1 MRGEQGGEE
10 RGMKERRGLNPETD
24 RQSFEEE
31 EEEKGGGGE
40 GGGGRWIRVSEG

>member
-1 MRGEQGGEE
+1 MRGVQGGEE

-31 EEEKGGGGE
+31 EEEKGGE
-40 GGGGRWIRVSEG
+40 EKEEGRWIRVSEG

>member
-1 MRGEQGGEE
+1 MRGVQGGEE

-31 EEEKGGGGE
+31 EEEKGGRRRRRRE
-40 GGGGRWIRVSEG
+40 VDQSE